1 MPKPAVRLLV
11 VDDNAE
17 DFKILQVLFSK
28 VKQRQY
34 SLTNATTLPGA
45 LAQLKTNQ
53 YDVYLVDYRIGP
65 DSGLDFLREA
75 VATKCPA
82 PVILLTG
89 QGDHEVDME
98 AMELGAAD
106 FLNKN
111 KLDSDQLERSIRYAL
126 EHKKSQEALRNS
138 EEFFRAVIENAMEGV
153 AILEREGGIRYLGP
167 SVKAILGYSVDEKLG
182 TSIFSLLHPE
192 DEPRFRNMLEYLF
205 KSPSNIQTI
214 EVQAQHSNGSWRIL
228 EATGKS
234 HLFQTPAMGG
244 AVINYRDVT
253 DRKKAERI
261 TSRLATIVES
271 SEDAIY
277 SITLEGI
284 VLSWN
289 NGARK
294 IFGYTAE
301 EIGGRDISLILSP
314 GQRETFP
321 KLLETVR
328 DGKAVNGHVATQ
340 RTKQGQ
346 EVFLSITLS
355 PIRNNQ
361 GQVTSASVVARDITE
376 SERSKHVQTMLQNE
390 RDQLLERFQ
399 LQMENMPISCVLMDE
414 HFNINYVNPVA
425 ERTFGYPFQELEG
438 RNPVDILSAP
448 EDRDSLREWLEN
460 LKKGRKDTPKVQVL
474 RNRLKDGRTIFC
486 EWHKTPLH
494 DSDGRFLG
502 IISMGIDVTER
513 RKAEEVQSQLASILQ
528 QTTDAVVSSDL
539 DHKIYSWNRGAE
551 TLFGYSLEEV
561 VGKPVSLLASED
573 YREETDQLHEAALK
587 EEGVSN
593 FETQRVKKSGELI
606 DVSVT
611 QSPVKDSKGKTIG
624 VSSIIRD
631 ISERKRA
638 EESLRKHE
646 EQIRLVDKMN
656 AIGRLA
662 GGVAHDFNNL
672 LSVIGGNA
680 EFLLSTLSETDAHRE
695 EAGEIQKAVRRGAEL
710 TKQLLVFGQKQV
722 VQPQPVNLNDLS
734 AEMSK
739 MLKRLIDAT
748 VDLAIIQDKDL
759 KHILADPGQ
768 MQQII
773 LNLVLN
779 ARDAM
784 PQGGH
789 LILETKHLEADE
801 LEREQRPTLPAGSY
815 ARFSVTDTGTGMS
828 PEIQKHI
835 FEPFFTTK
843 AGKGTGLGLATVY
856 GIVNKWSGH
865 IFVHS
870 TPGMGT
876 TFTLYFP
883 AMVSVEGFEV
893 KPKQISLIPQ
903 GSETV
908 LLAEDEE
915 PVRRVLVR
923 TLEKYGYR
931 VLDGPKCFVSF
942 KKSWC

>member
-1 MPKPAVRLLV
+1 
-11 VDDNAE
+11 
-17 DFKILQVLFSK
+17 
-28 VKQRQY
+28 
-34 SLTNATTLPGA
+34 
-45 LAQLKTNQ
+45 
-53 YDVYLVDYRIGP
+53 
-65 DSGLDFLREA
+65 
-75 VATKCPA
+75 
-82 PVILLTG
+82 
-89 QGDHEVDME
+89 
-98 AMELGAAD
+98 
-106 FLNKN
+106 
-111 KLDSDQLERSIRYAL
+111 
-126 EHKKSQEALRNS
+126 
-138 EEFFRAVIENAMEGV
+138 
-153 AILEREGGIRYLGP
+153 
-167 SVKAILGYSVDEKLG
+167 
-182 TSIFSLLHPE
+182 
-192 DEPRFRNMLEYLF
+192 
-205 KSPSNIQTI
+205 
-214 EVQAQHSNGSWRIL
+214 
-228 EATGKS
+228 
-234 HLFQTPAMGG
+234 
-244 AVINYRDVT
+244 
-253 DRKKAERI
+253 
-261 TSRLATIVES
+261 
-271 SEDAIY
+271 
-277 SITLEGI
+277 
-284 VLSWN
+284 
-289 NGARK
+289 
-294 IFGYTAE
+294 
-301 EIGGRDISLILSP
+301 
-314 GQRETFP
+314 
-321 KLLETVR
+321 
-328 DGKAVNGHVATQ
+328 
-340 RTKQGQ
+340 
-346 EVFLSITLS
+346 
-355 PIRNNQ
+355 
-361 GQVTSASVVARDITE
+361 
-376 SERSKHVQTMLQNE
+376 RSKHVQTMLQNE

-773 LNLVLN
+773 LNLVL
-779 ARDAM
+779 
-784 PQGGH
+784 
-789 LILETKHLEADE
+789 
-801 LEREQRPTLPAGSY
+801 
-815 ARFSVTDTGTGMS
+815 
-828 PEIQKHI
+828 
-835 FEPFFTTK
+835 
-843 AGKGTGLGLATVY
+843 
-856 GIVNKWSGH
+856 
-865 IFVHS
+865 
-870 TPGMGT
+870 
-876 TFTLYFP
+876 
-883 AMVSVEGFEV
+883 
-893 KPKQISLIPQ
+893 
-903 GSETV
+903 
-908 LLAEDEE
+908 
-915 PVRRVLVR
+915 
-923 TLEKYGYR
+923 
-931 VLDGPKCFVSF
+931 
-942 KKSWC
+942 